1 MSPRERIGVPGGLAC
16 LVAVV
21 LLAVL
26 LAGWRSAFALA
37 LALGLAALFHP
48 AALAVARSRMAWG
61 FALVLLVSG
70 ALWLGPADA
79 RLGPVPYSTAGLA
92 LGTWMALRGWALLV
106 AFRGFAATVS
116 PAELAG
122 LLERAGL
129 RGLGFTFGVAVNLL
143 PALERS
149 AARTWDTIRLRG
161 GLRRR
166 RRAMLQLGAVTI
178 VANALRR
185 ADNVAIAAET
195 RGVGLRRARPLP
207 LRRGRLD
214 APLAAALAVVAAA
227 LIAWR

>member
-1 MSPRERIGVPGGLAC
+1 MLRDRVGVPGGIAC
-16 LVAVV
+16 LVAVA

-26 LAGWRSAFALA
+26 LPGWRSAAALA
-37 LALGLAALFHP
+37 LALGLAGLFHP
-48 AALAVARSRMAWG
+48 AGLGVARHRLAWS
-61 FALVLLVSG
+61 FAVLLLLSG
-70 ALWLGPADA
+70 ALWLGPADH
-79 RLGPVPYSTAGLA
+79 RLGVVPISLAGLA
-92 LGTWMALRGWALLV
+92 VGAWMAMRAFALLV
-106 AFRGFAATVS
+106 AFRGFAATTS

-122 LLERAGL
+122 LLERVGW

-166 RRAMLQLGAVTI
+166 RRAMLQLAAVTI

-185 ADNVAIAAET
+185 SDDVAIAAET
-195 RGVGLRRARPLP
+195 RGAGLRRARPLP
-207 LRRGRLD
+207 LRHGRLD
-214 APLAAALAVVAAA
+214 VPLAASLALIAAI